1 MKLRSPAGLAAGLT
15 AATLLAAPAAA
26 APVTVQ
32 LRIEGP
38 TRTLFEGP
46 VTTDVRPFRFTGD
59 PVVHQCDG
67 TTVGGTSPTP
77 VPTRGAAITA
87 ASESG
92 RVAIAGTW
100 DPGLGAS
107 FTRIAGEPV
116 AFDPATNRFLGE
128 YKNGVFAQFG
138 ACGDPIANGDDVL
151 FAYGTGIET
160 LLALSGPA
168 RARPGAPITVR
179 VTASPSGTPV
189 AGAAVAGAVTGADGR
204 AAVGPATT
212 RGPVDLK
219 ASKAGAVRSNR
230 LRVCV
235 TDGADGACGTT
246 VPRPS
251 APDTTGPVARILG
264 IRDGRRFSRRR
275 APRDLHGTVSADPSG
290 LWAVK
295 LRLTRRR
302 GGRCWYF
309 SGTRERFVRR
319 TCRKPYAFKVGD
331 QPRWSYLLPSRLRR
345 GRYVLEAYAIDKA
358 FNRGAL
364 DRVRFRVR

>member
-1 MKLRSPAGLAAGLT
+1 MKLRSPAGLLAGLAT
-15 AATLLAAPAAA
+15 AALLAAPAAA

-32 LRIEGP
+32 LRIEGA

-59 PVVHQCDG
+59 PVAHQCDG
-67 TTVGGTSPTP
+67 TTVGGTSPAP
-77 VPTRGAAITA
+77 VPTRGAAVA
-87 ASESG
+87 AAAE
-92 RVAIAGTW
+92 RAPFAIAGTW
-100 DPGLGAS
+100 DPGLGVS
-107 FTRIAGEPV
+107 FTTIAGERV
-116 AFDPATNRFLGE
+116 AFDPATNRFLAE
-128 YKNGVFAQFG
+128 YKNGAFAQVG
-138 ACGDPIANGDDVL
+138 ACADPIVNGDNVL
-151 FAYGTGIET
+151 FAYGTGSEP

-168 RARPGAPITVR
+168 RARPGERITVR
-179 VTASPSGTPV
+179 VTAS
-189 AGAAVAGAVTGADGR
+189 GAAVSGATVAGAVTRADGT
-204 AAVGPATT
+204 AMVGPLST

-219 ASKAGAVRSNR
+219 AAKPGAIRSDR

-246 VPRPS
+246 IPRPF
-251 APDTTGPVARILG
+251 APDTTGPTARILG
-264 IRDGRRFSRRR
+264 IHSGRRYSRRR
-275 APRDLHGTVSADPSG
+275 APRELHGTVSDDPSG

-309 SGTRERFVRR
+309 SGTRERFVHR

-331 QPRWSYLLPSRLRR
+331 QSRWSYLLPSRLRR
-345 GRYVLEAYAIDKA
+345 GRYVLEAYAIDNA